1 MPNKYAKKP
10 PVSKSKEF
18 LEKKTIEKLKIDRE
32 NLMHKFRMEE
42 LQFGRDSE
50 EIKHQHE
57 MERQR
62 IKSAEIRKMQE
73 RKAQSGQFKY

>member
-1 MPNKYAKKP
+1 MPSKK
-10 PVSKSKEF
+10 SQEFSEKE
-18 LEKKTIEKLKIDRE
+18 KIEKIKLERDL
-32 NLMHKFRMEE
+32 LMHKLRIEE

-50 EIKHQHE
+50 QIKHDHE

-73 RKAQSGQFKY
+73 RKRFNY